1 MTIKRIGC
9 LMDVPERDV
18 HFCKN
23 VIKNILSVLYFNID
37 NDVRHTV

>member
-1 MTIKRIGC
+1 
-9 LMDVPERDV
+9 MDVPERDV

-37 NDVRHTV
+37 NGV